1 MICHCA
7 VFGDGWVTWR
17 WPVSRARATRA
28 SRVAGMRVLAVDFG
42 TSNTV
47 AMLRTPDGR
56 TRPLLFGGTPLLP
69 SAVYLQADG
78 PGVGGRDAL
87 HSARLDPGRFE
98 PNPKR
103 RVDDGQVLLG
113 GVEVA
118 VPRLFG
124 YVLAE
129 VLGEARR
136 QLGGPPDE
144 VRLTHP
150 ARWGVRRRGLLVA
163 GAR

>member
-1 MICHCA
+1 WM
-7 VFGDGWVTWR
+7 TWR

-28 SRVAGMRVLAVDFG
+28 SRGAGMRLLAVDFG

-56 TRPLLFGGTPLLP
+56 TRPLLFSGAPPLP
-69 SAVYLQADG
+69 SARCPEGAGRG
-78 PGVGGRDAL
+78 PAGRAAP

-113 GVEVA
+113 DVEVA

-136 QLGGPPDE
+136 LLGGPPDE

-150 ARWGVRRRGLLVA
+150 ARWGERRRGLLVE
-163 GAR
+163 GARL